1 MHLNINSLFRKS
13 LTSPRGGTSNEPG
26 GSRAQ
31 WIQRL
36 MKLEIDTSRVSY
48 RMYRKRIDKKM
59 PIGRTIQRPKKSK
72 STPEYCN
79 THAFRDT
86 VLQM

>member
-31 WIQRL
+31 WIHRL
-36 MKLEIDTSRVSY
+36 KAGDR
-48 RMYRKRIDKKM
+48 YRKRIDKKM
-59 PIGRTIQRPKKSK
+59 PIGRTIPKKSK

-79 THAFRDT
+79 THGF
-86 VLQM
+86 VIQFFKYN